1 MPYKNL
7 ISLKTLSNTEISQ
20 ILDIAAEMKRIIM
33 SRVKRGPQLI
43 GKVLAV
49 AGDFSPMQKAAL
61 TLSVN
66 YLSGI
71 STVVD
76 SLPTID
82 DLFSLKLLGADFIVT
97 KGDED
102 FFNEAANKCGGGII
116 NYGGEGENP
125 LEILLYLFSIKQTIE
140 TLNSID
146 VSVLGNINADNTA
159 SDLCEVLSRFESRVS
174 VYSADKSAV
183 NTFKQKNL
191 RVYSDVNMAV
201 SGADAVVD
209 LGCADKDN
217 FTYYADYMGLTTDIL
232 KLAQQNVP
240 LFNRKTVF
248 DKESARM
255 VVYPFSKADEKYSN
269 LTAVTMALLY
279 LLNRN

>member
-1 MPYKNL
+1 MAYKNL
-7 ISLKTLSNTEISQ
+7 ISLKSISDTEIRQ
-20 ILDIAAEMKRIIM
+20 ILDIAAEMKRIVL
-33 SRVKRGPQLI
+33 SRVKRGPQLM

-61 TLSVN
+61 TLSIN

-71 STVVD
+71 STVVEKE
-76 SLPTID
+76 LTMD
-82 DLFSLKLLGADFIVT
+82 DLFSLKLMGADFIIT
-97 KGDED
+97 KGDEV

-116 NYGGEGENP
+116 NYGGGGENP
-125 LEILLYLFSIKQTIE
+125 LEVLLYLFSIKQTIE

-146 VSVLGNINADNTA
+146 VSVLGDINKDSTA
-159 SDLCEVLSRFESRVS
+159 ADLCEVLSRFESRVS
-174 VYSADKSAV
+174 VYSADKNLNSA
-183 NTFKQKNL
+183 FKQKNL

-201 SGADAVVD
+201 SGADAIID
-209 LGCADKDN
+209 LGCAEKDN
-217 FTYYADYMGLTTDIL
+217 FAYYANYMGLTTEIL

-248 DKESARM
+248 DKDSARNII
-255 VVYPFSKADEKYSN
+255 YPFSTADENFSN
-269 LTAVTMALLY
+269 LTAITMALLY